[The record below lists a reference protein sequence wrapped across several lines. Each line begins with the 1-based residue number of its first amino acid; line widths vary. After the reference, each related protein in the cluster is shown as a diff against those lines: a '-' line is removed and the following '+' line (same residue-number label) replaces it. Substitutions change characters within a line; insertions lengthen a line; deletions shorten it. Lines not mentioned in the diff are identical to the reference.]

1 MHKKDPFSQFRDFI
15 NLAEN
20 RVHALAESHGVENLA
35 GPQGFAVMYLRDNP
49 DKEIYIKDIEKRLR
63 ISKSVT
69 SNLIKRME
77 KNGFIR
83 VISSIEDKRYKQVVL
98 TELGKSKA
106 QNIQDFHDEMHRQI
120 LAGVDHEDLKI
131 SFRVFDRILKNLEN
145 KE

>member
-15 NLAEN
+15 NLMEN
-20 RVHALAESHGVENLA
+20 RVHALAESHGVEN
-35 GPQGFAVMYLRDNP
+35 NP

-77 KNGFIR
+77 KNGFIQ
-83 VISSIEDKRYKQVVL
+83 VVSSKEDKRYKQVVL
-98 TELGKSKA
+98 SELGKSKA
-106 QNIQDFHDEMHRQI
+106 QDIQDFHDEMHRQI

>member
-1 MHKKDPFSQFRDFI
+1 MHRKDPFSHFRDFI
-15 NLAEN
+15 NLMEN
-20 RVHALAESHGVENLA
+20 RVHDLAESYGVENLA
-35 GPQGFAVMYLRDNP
+35 GPQGFAVLYLRDNS
-49 DKEIYIKDIEKRLR
+49 DKEIFIKDIEKRLK

-77 KNGFIR
+77 KNGFIQ
-83 VISSIEDKRYKQVVL
+83 VIPSKDDKRNKQVVL

-106 QNIQDFHDEMHRQI
+106 QDIYDFHDEMHRQI